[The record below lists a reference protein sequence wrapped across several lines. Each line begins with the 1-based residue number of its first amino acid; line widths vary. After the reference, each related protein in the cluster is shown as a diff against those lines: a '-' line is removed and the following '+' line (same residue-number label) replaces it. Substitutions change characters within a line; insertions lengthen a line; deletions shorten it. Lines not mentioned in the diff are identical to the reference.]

1 MRIKLE
7 SSDRKLSAKLRGGNR
22 SSAKQPEASITK
34 DISALFLSPRD
45 LSYMITARELQKHKL
60 RLVRSNE
67 IVRENQQM
75 VKRLNKTRPFVA
87 NSRPLDTTSYKLK
100 RTMQRANEQ
109 QNARLKQQSTLPAT

>member
-34 DISALFLSPRD
+34 DTSALFLSPRD

>member
-7 SSDRKLSAKLRGGNR
+7 SSDRKLSAKLRGSNR

-34 DISALFLSPRD
+34 DTSALFLSPRD

>member
-7 SSDRKLSAKLRGGNR
+7 SSDRKLSAKLRGSNR

-45 LSYMITARELQKHKL
+45 LSYMITACELQKHKL

-109 QNARLKQQSTLPAT
+109 QNARLKQQSKLPAT